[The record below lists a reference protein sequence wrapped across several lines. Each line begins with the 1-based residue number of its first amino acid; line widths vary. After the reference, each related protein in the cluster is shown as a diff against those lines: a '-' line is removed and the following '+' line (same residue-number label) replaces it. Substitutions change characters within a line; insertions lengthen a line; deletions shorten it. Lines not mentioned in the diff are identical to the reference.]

1 MPQLRVYRSF
11 IKKAADSG
19 KYLIIWDE
27 RRRYEGLFKGF
38 DPQGEF
44 VVLSDVTIYDGDERI
59 SSPEILIP
67 IEDIKIVSTETEEE
81 RNKRLSSK
89 VKLSTGILMPGV
101 TKEEIGEIKTPLPEE
116 IKEAPEAE
124 EIREE
129 PEKVEKAIEEKE
141 ESSSEGFSRFP
152 FETEEK
158 PSVSKELVSAVEEPK
173 PSVEVETPEEEPV
186 EKISEPVVQ
195 AVEEEKK
202 EPAEK
207 DSENVFS
214 SVLEAEPDTSVLS
227 PETRELLQKFTEKL
241 QETPEVKSSVEET
254 KPEIRIDA
262 GEKTEISILEEEK
275 SKIAGQ
281 THIEETRVVE
291 PVEAPSV
298 STQPAPAQTPEPAA
312 KVQAAG
318 PETTPKPAPEVS
330 PKPKTT
336 EIIEK
341 KSEKAASS
349 KFFAKSEKKKPVVP
363 KRKLDLGTLI
373 LDILIVILGILAI
386 GILAVTILGIKL
398 PF

>member
-81 RNKRLSSK
+81 RNRRFASK
-89 VKLSTGILMPGV
+89 LKLSTGILMPGV
-101 TKEEIGEIKTPLPEE
+101 TKEEIEEIKTPLPEE
-116 IKEAPEAE
+116 IKEAPEAK

-129 PEKVEKAIEEKE
+129 PEKAEKAIEEKE
-141 ESSSEGFSRFP
+141 EISFEGFSRFP
-152 FETEEK
+152 LETEE
-158 PSVSKELVSAVEEPK
+158 PVSAVEEPK
-173 PSVEVETPEEEPV
+173 SSVEVEAPKKEPV

-195 AVEEEKK
+195 ATEEEKK
-202 EPAEK
+202 EPGEK
-207 DSENVFS
+207 ESENVFS

-298 STQPAPAQTPEPAA
+298 STQPAAAQTPKPAA

-318 PETTPKPAPEVS
+318 SETTPKPAPEVS